1 MNVRLQLVMAIAVVL
16 LASLICFVGVSWI
29 GYKVVALILL
39 TVVSLLAMFFSIW
52 PVIAAAS
59 LSAFVWNFFFIP
71 PIYTFHIDNAE
82 DLLMFM
88 LYFIIALVSAVLQS
102 QIRKERERVRE
113 KEEKVKS
120 IQLYH
125 TLLNSLSHEMKTPI
139 AAIISSVDGMKD
151 QLAQNNQ
158 AALMDLLSEV
168 EIAGNRLNRQVENML
183 NMNRLESGMLQARPD
198 WCEVG
203 EVVYEALKQWE
214 GSEAAGIKV
223 VIPDNLPLI
232 KIDMGFTSQALY
244 NLLHNALTYG
254 GLPIEMGAAVKE
266 GRVEFYVKD
275 NGPGLSADVADRV
288 FDKFYRPAGSKAGGI
303 GLGLSVV
310 KGFCE
315 AQGGSV
321 SLQTSPGKGCLFTL
335 HLPTETTFINQLKNE

>member
-1 MNVRLQLVMAIAVVL
+1 MNVRLQLVMAIGVVL
-16 LASLICFVGVSWI
+16 FASLICFVSVSWI

-59 LSAFVWNFFFIP
+59 LSAFIWNFFFIP

-88 LYFIIALVSAVLQS
+88 VYFFIALVSAVLQS
-102 QIRKERERVRE
+102 QIRKERDRARE

-125 TLLNSLSHEMKTPI
+125 TLLNSLSHEMKTPL

-151 QLAQNNQ
+151 QISRNNPD
-158 AALMDLLSEV
+158 ALLDLISEV

-203 EVVYEALKQWE
+203 EVVHEAMKQWE
-214 GSEAAGIKV
+214 GSEAAAIKV

-254 GLPIEMGAAVKE
+254 GPPIEMGAAVKE

-275 NGPGLSADVADRV
+275 NGPGLSAEVADRV
-288 FDKFYRPAGSKAGGI
+288 FDKFFRPVGSKAGGI

-321 SLQTSPGKGCLFTL
+321 SLKTSPGQGCLFTL